1 VEREADVVIVGGGII
16 GCASA
21 YYAAK
26 RGARVVVVD
35 KGDLGFEQ
43 STRNWG
49 WVHQQVRYPQLIPLA
64 VMSTELW
71 TGLEKELGADLEWVQ
86 AGNLSLAFDDLDL
99 EAFEGYLDRAKEA
112 GLGSEILTREQVE
125 QLLPEMRGPWLG
137 ALHIPTDGQANPDLV
152 TAAFARA
159 AEARGAKL
167 YPGCAAEGV
176 ELRRGAVRAVL
187 TERGAVRAGQ
197 VVVAAGAWSRRF
209 LRPLGVRIPQSA
221 VRATVVRT
229 TPTEPVTG
237 ITAWGRGV
245 TFRQDRRGRFVL
257 AGGGIAAYD
266 LTLDAF
272 RDLREFAGLA
282 WKHRRYVTLRVG
294 RPLLRDLASLIPGAP
309 EREHPWRHLRAVE
322 PPPDRAAIK
331 HNLTRFRELFPRLE
345 GLGVE
350 KIWAG
355 NIDAIPDEA
364 PVLGRVSTPRG
375 LVVATGFSGHGFA
388 LGPGAGKVVSEL
400 LAGEVPSVDLH
411 AYRYERFAEG
421 DLAPLVA
428 FRPA

>member
-1 VEREADVVIVGGGII
+1 VEREADVVVVGGGII

-26 RGARVVVVD
+26 RGARVLLVD

-49 WVHQQVRYPQLIPLA
+49 WVHQQVRYPHLVPLA

-71 TGLEKELGADLEWVQ
+71 MGLEKELAADLEWVQ
-86 AGNLSLAFDDLDL
+86 GGNLSLAFNARDL
-99 EAFEGYLDRAKEA
+99 EAFEGYRDRAREA
-112 GLGSEILTREQVE
+112 GLHSEILGRDPVE
-125 QLLPEMRGPWLG
+125 ELVPGMRGPWIG
-137 ALHIPTDGQANPDLV
+137 ALHIPSDGQANPDLA

-159 AEARGAKL
+159 AQQQGAEL
-167 YPGCAAEGV
+167 QPRCAAEGV
-176 ELRRGAVRAVL
+176 ELRNGAVCAVV
-187 TERGAVRAGQ
+187 TERGTVRTGQ

-229 TPTEPVTG
+229 TATERVTRV
-237 ITAWGRGV
+237 TAWGRGV
-245 TFRQDRRGRFVL
+245 AFRQDRRGRFVL

-266 LTLDAF
+266 VTFDAL

-282 WKHRRYVTLRVG
+282 WKNRRYVRLRVG
-294 RPLLRDLASLIPGAP
+294 RPLLRDLATLIPGAP
-309 EREHPWRHLRAVE
+309 EREHPWAHLRSVE
-322 PPPDRAAIK
+322 PPPDRGAIQ
-331 HNLTRFRELFPRLE
+331 HNLTRFRELFPALGGLE
-345 GLGVE
+345 VE
-350 KIWAG
+350 QIWAG

-364 PVLGRVSTPRG
+364 PVIGPVGTPRG
-375 LVVATGFSGHGFA
+375 LIVATGFSGHGFA
-388 LGPGAGKVVSEL
+388 LGPGAGMLVSEL
-400 LAGEVPSVDLH
+400 LAGAAPSVDLH
-411 AYRYERFAEG
+411 PYRYARFAEG
-421 DLAPLVA
+421 DLAPLVP